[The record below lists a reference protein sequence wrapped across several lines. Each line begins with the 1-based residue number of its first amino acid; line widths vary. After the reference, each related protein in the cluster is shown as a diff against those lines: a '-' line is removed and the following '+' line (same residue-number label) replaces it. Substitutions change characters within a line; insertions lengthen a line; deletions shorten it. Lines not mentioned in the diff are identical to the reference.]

1 MNRTMN
7 KTMNKAMSKPFSQS
21 MSKSITRLV
30 LALIFSQTLLAK
42 AADIN
47 IQWLGGPTMLIE
59 FNGMQILTDPMLG
72 EGEHAFE
79 MADPNEMFDLKKG
92 PEIRFHRRLSALPDI
107 DLTSLDLVLLSHA
120 HEDHFDQKAQSTLAK
135 SLPFILPIDD
145 VNKVKKAGFTLLNAL
160 PAGQTKMYTTG
171 QGQIHITAIPADHTD
186 NKTLEP
192 LLGHGLGYL
201 IKFIEGK
208 QEFTLYWTGDT
219 LATPSVINA
228 VKALGEIDLL
238 IPNMGRVGTTGPLG
252 KISMGATDVIKL
264 ANTLN
269 VKKVFPIHHTSYE
282 LYLEPISELSKL
294 ASNQTWGLDILSEGS
309 RLNYK

>member
-1 MNRTMN
+1 M
-7 KTMNKAMSKPFSQS
+7 KKC
-21 MSKSITRLV
+21 ITSFI
-30 LALIFSQTLLAK
+30 LALTFSPALLAQ

-47 IQWLGGPTMLIE
+47 IQWLGGPSMLIE
-59 FNGMQILTDPMLG
+59 FNGMRILTDPMLG
-72 EGEHAFE
+72 EGDRAFK

-92 PEIRFHRRLSALPDI
+92 PAIRFHRRLTALPEI
-107 DLTSLDLVLLSHA
+107 DLASLDLVLLSHA

-145 VNKVKKAGFTLLNAL
+145 VNKVQKAGFTMLNAL
-160 PAGQTKMYTTG
+160 PAGQTKTYTAG

-186 NKTLEP
+186 NKALEP

-208 QEFTLYWTGDT
+208 QVFTLYWTGDT
-219 LATPSVINA
+219 LATPNVINT

-238 IPNMGRVGTTGPLG
+238 VPNMGRVGTTGPLG
-252 KISMGATDVIKL
+252 KISMGASDVITL
-264 ANTLN
+264 ANILK

-309 RLNYK
+309 RLSYSASPKF

>member
-1 MNRTMN
+1 
-7 KTMNKAMSKPFSQS
+7 MSKPFSKS
-21 MSKSITRLV
+21 MCKSITRFI
-30 LALIFSQTLLAK
+30 LALTFSQALLAN

-47 IQWLGGPTMLIE
+47 IQWLGGPSMLIE
-59 FNGMQILTDPMLG
+59 FNGMQIITDPMLG
-72 EGEHAFE
+72 EGDHAFE

-92 PEIRFHRRLSALPDI
+92 PAIRFHRRLTALPEI
-107 DLTSLDLVLLSHA
+107 DLASLDLVLLSHA
-120 HEDHFDQKAQSTLAK
+120 HEDHFDQKAQATLAK
-135 SLPFILPIDD
+135 SLPFILPIED
-145 VNKVKKAGFTLLNAL
+145 VNKVQKAGFTQLNAL
-160 PAGQTKMYTTG
+160 QEGQTKMYSVG

-186 NKTLEP
+186 NKKLEP

-228 VKALGEIDLL
+228 VQALGEIDLL

-252 KISMGATDVIKL
+252 KISMGASDVVML

-282 LYLEPISELSKL
+282 LYLEPISELSRL
-294 ASNQTWGLDILSEGS
+294 ANNQTWGLDILPEGS
-309 RLNYK
+309 RLSFK

>member
-1 MNRTMN
+1 
-7 KTMNKAMSKPFSQS
+7 MSKCIIGF
-21 MSKSITRLV
+21 I
-30 LALIFSQTLLAK
+30 LALVFSPALLAK

-47 IQWLGGPTMLIE
+47 IQWLGGPSMLIE
-59 FNGMQILTDPMLG
+59 FNGMKILTDPMLG
-72 EGEHAFE
+72 EGDRAFE
-79 MADPNEMFDLKKG
+79 MANPNEMFDLNKG
-92 PEIRFHRRLSALPDI
+92 PSIRFHRRLTALPDI
-107 DLTSLDLVLLSHA
+107 DLPSLDLILLSHA

-145 VNKVKKAGFTLLNAL
+145 ASKVKEAGFTQLSAL
-160 PAGQTKMYTTG
+160 QAGQTKTYTAG

-186 NKTLEP
+186 NKALEP

-208 QEFTLYWTGDT
+208 QQFTLYWTGDT
-219 LATPSVINA
+219 LTTPRVINA
-228 VKALGEIDLL
+228 VNALGKIDLL

-252 KISMGATDVIKL
+252 KISMGASDVITL

-269 VKKVFPIHHTSYE
+269 VKKVFPIHHTSYA

-294 ASNQTWGLDILSEGS
+294 AGNQAWGLDILSEGS
-309 RLNYK
+309 TLCYSTRTRH

>member
-1 MNRTMN
+1 
-7 KTMNKAMSKPFSQS
+7 MSRSI
-21 MSKSITRLV
+21 SKCITTLI
-30 LALIFSQTLLAK
+30 LALTFSSALLAQ
-42 AADIN
+42 AADVN
-47 IQWLGGPTMLIE
+47 IQWLGGPSMLIE

-72 EGEHAFE
+72 EGDHAFE

-92 PEIRFHRRLSALPDI
+92 PTIRFHRRLTALPDI
-107 DLTSLDLVLLSHA
+107 NLGSLDLVLLSHA

-145 VNKVKKAGFTLLNAL
+145 VNKVQKAGFTLLNAL
-160 PAGQTKMYTTG
+160 QAGQTKTYSAG
-171 QGQIHITAIPADHTD
+171 QGQIQITAIPADHTD
-186 NKTLEP
+186 NKALEP

-219 LATPSVINA
+219 LATPGVINT
-228 VKALGEIDLL
+228 VKALGAIDLL
-238 IPNMGRVGTTGPLG
+238 VPNMGRVGTTGPLG
-252 KISMGATDVIKL
+252 KISMGASDLITL
-264 ANTLN
+264 ANTLK

-282 LYLEPISELSKL
+282 LYLEPISELSRL

-309 RLNYK
+309 GLSYSTSQKKSAFIRSDAP

>member
-1 MNRTMN
+1 
-7 KTMNKAMSKPFSQS
+7 MSRSI
-21 MSKSITRLV
+21 SKCITTLI
-30 LALIFSQTLLAK
+30 LALTFSSALLAQ
-42 AADIN
+42 AADVN
-47 IQWLGGPTMLIE
+47 IQWLGGPSMLIE

-72 EGEHAFE
+72 EGDHAFE

-92 PEIRFHRRLSALPDI
+92 PTIRFHRRLTALPDI
-107 DLTSLDLVLLSHA
+107 NLGSLDLVLLSHA

-145 VNKVKKAGFTLLNAL
+145 VNKVQKAGFTMLNAL
-160 PAGQTKMYTTG
+160 QAGQTKTYSAG
-171 QGQIHITAIPADHTD
+171 QGQIQITAIPADHTD
-186 NKTLEP
+186 NKALEP

-219 LATPSVINA
+219 LATPGVINT
-228 VKALGEIDLL
+228 VKALGAIDLL
-238 IPNMGRVGTTGPLG
+238 VPNMGRVGTTGPLG
-252 KISMGATDVIKL
+252 KISMGASDLITL
-264 ANTLN
+264 ANTLK

-282 LYLEPISELSKL
+282 LYLEPISELSRL

-309 RLNYK
+309 GLSYSTSQKKSAFIRSDAP